1 MFSDPTRQAK
11 GFKIVKKYLEP
22 ENIKVICEDGGFI
35 YFVSTGTSTKST
47 IDNMLLMAE
56 QVGLFSF
63 LGFVIAPIVV
73 LYIFN

>member
-1 MFSDPTRQAK
+1 M
-11 GFKIVKKYLEP
+11 KKYLEP
-22 ENIKVICEDGGFI
+22 ENIKVICEDAGFI

-56 QVGLFSF
+56 QIGLFSF
-63 LGFVIAPIVV
+63 LGFVVAPIVL